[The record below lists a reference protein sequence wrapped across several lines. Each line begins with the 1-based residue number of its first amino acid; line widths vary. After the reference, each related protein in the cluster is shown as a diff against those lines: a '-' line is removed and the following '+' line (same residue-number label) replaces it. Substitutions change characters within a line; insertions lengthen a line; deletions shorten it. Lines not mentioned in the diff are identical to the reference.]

1 MRRKKNCLFGIHA
14 NPSKKLICAYVFV
27 PLILVITLYTLCSAL
42 YLAHDANGKIMP
54 SFAMMASRVGELAF
68 TLDPRT
74 HTYLLWADTAASLF
88 RFITGLT
95 SAAVIGLFL
104 GMNVALFPALEY
116 IMLPGIVTFSFVPMM
131 ALLPI
136 ILIVVGIG
144 DIAKITLIFL
154 GIVFFITRDIY
165 ATTKEIPRELLV
177 KVRTLGASELR
188 LVYGIV
194 LPMIMPRLFEAMRQ
208 SLGIAWWALIAGEG
222 IAATEGLGYR
232 IFLLRRYLDMAA
244 IIPYVAWIT
253 VLAFTLY
260 HILLYT
266 EYSLYPWKNP
276 GKESGVFEWTASW
289 LKKLCKILKSRR
301 HV

>member
-1 MRRKKNCLFGIHA
+1 MRRRKNYLLGIHA
-14 NPSKKLICAYVFV
+14 DPPKKIVWAYILV
-27 PLILVITLYTLCSAL
+27 PLLLVTILYASCSAF
-42 YLAHDANGKIMP
+42 YLAGDPNGKIMP
-54 SFAMMASRVGELAF
+54 SFAMMANRVGELAF

-74 HTYLLWADTAASLF
+74 HTYLLWADTVASLS
-88 RFITGLT
+88 RFMTGLAL
-95 SAAVIGLFL
+95 AAIIGLFW
-104 GMNVALFPALEY
+104 GMNTAVFPALQY

-144 DIAKITLIFL
+144 DTAKIVLIFL
-154 GIVFFITRDIY
+154 AVVFFITRDIY
-165 ATTKEIPRELLV
+165 ATTKEIPQELLV
-177 KVRTLGASELR
+177 KARTLGASELR

-194 LPMIMPRLFEAMRQ
+194 LPMVMPRLFEVMRQ

-253 VLAFTLY
+253 ILAFTLY

-266 EYSLYPWKNP
+266 EYALYPWKNP
-276 GKESGVFEWTASW
+276 GKENGAVGWMMNRAE
-289 LKKLCKILKSRR
+289 KLFHALNLWR